1 MKVVAAVLCLAMAP
15 SWGRSARAEEGR
27 PVDVRPADV
36 RPVFAGLE
44 PAADAAETYRLNALE
59 IVHEGMS
66 GSFPTIF
73 VGRSNWWRPVRGKFR
88 YSTSFDDFF
97 LKLGRDDL
105 GGRDRH
111 RRALSE
117 TLFWGGVLLGVGG
130 LAVMFSGL
138 SAGRDTRAEV
148 GVGMLGGGFVSTT
161 IGSKIQPP
169 LLSEEDA
176 DAMAN
181 EYNRRLRV
189 YLGLAPVA
197 GDGGRDRRPFGLSLS
212 SRW

>member
-1 MKVVAAVLCLAMAP
+1 MKVVAAVLCLALAP
-15 SWGRSARAEEGR
+15 SWPRAVRAEEGA
-27 PVDVRPADV
+27 PADVRPVDV

-44 PAADAAETYRLNALE
+44 PAADATETYRLNALE

-88 YSTSFDDFF
+88 YSTSYDDFF
-97 LKLGRDDL
+97 LKMGRDDL
-105 GGRDRH
+105 GARDRH
-111 RRALSE
+111 RRVLSDSF
-117 TLFWGGVLLGVGG
+117 FWGGVLLGVGG
-130 LAVMFSGL
+130 LVVMLSGL
-138 SAGRDTRAEV
+138 SSHRDTRAEV
-148 GVGMLGGGFVSTT
+148 GLGMFGGGFVFTT

-176 DAMAN
+176 DAMAS

-189 YLGLAPVA
+189 HLGLPPLAV
-197 GDGGRDRRPFGLSLS
+197 DGGREQRPFGLSVGS
-212 SRW
+212 HW